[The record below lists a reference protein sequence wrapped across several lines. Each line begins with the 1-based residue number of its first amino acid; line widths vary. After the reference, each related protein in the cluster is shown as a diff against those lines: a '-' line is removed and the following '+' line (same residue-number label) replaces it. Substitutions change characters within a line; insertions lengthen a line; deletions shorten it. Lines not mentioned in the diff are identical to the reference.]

1 MSLVSRQFFLVFLC
15 CILSSSFA
23 FARSSD
29 ETVAVVLGDSIT
41 IDEVSPTGEELN
53 AVAKATGVSR
63 DLAMS
68 QFQHAQLTELIIK
81 AVLDDYALQKG
92 IEADPAMVKRFL
104 EVFGESLAAQ
114 DDVPK
119 EVGEDEELAKA
130 FAEKKRAPKE
140 VAEEQ
145 VKHWLTEKAMY
156 EEFGGPVVF
165 RSTAPQYPV
174 GAYQKLLTQYAKQE
188 KLIIRAPA
196 FAGIFWRGFEPPYN
210 AEIEPQNVDFSKPWW
225 Y

>member
-15 CILSSSFA
+15 CILSSSYA
-23 FARSSD
+23 FAQSAD
-29 ETVAVVLGDSIT
+29 EIVAVVLGKSIT

-92 IEADPAMVKRFL
+92 IEADPAMLKRFL

-130 FAEKKRAPKE
+130 FAEKK
-140 VAEEQ
+140 
-145 VKHWLTEKAMY
+145 T
-156 EEFGGPVVF
+156 
-165 RSTAPQYPV
+165 STK
-174 GAYQKLLTQYAKQE
+174 GS
-188 KLIIRAPA
+188 
-196 FAGIFWRGFEPPYN
+196 G
-210 AEIEPQNVDFSKPWW
+210 
-225 Y
+225 